1 MKPLLAIAC
10 FVLIVL
16 SSAFV
21 VNADLPKPKP
31 SQKSENTTIF
41 SSLEIVPDPKANNAK
56 LQIHQSDLKALR
68 AALDGQPANTTLA
81 ANISHSGPR
90 TIVAGVL
97 LFLSLSFAGV
107 WLARASRSGATLNRG
122 QKTVAV
128 LLVTAATLGAAAII
142 TRGNAGPPPAYRWK
156 NLPTALAAG
165 ESTAG
170 PVMIEVIPDDPNTGT
185 GMVLTIPLQKKNAKG
200 DDE

>member
-1 MKPLLAIAC
+1 MKPLLAISC

-16 SSAFV
+16 STAFV
-21 VNADLPKPKP
+21 VHADIPKPKP
-31 SQKSENTTIF
+31 SQKSGNTTIF

-68 AALDGQPANTTLA
+68 AALDGQSTNTTLA
-81 ANISHSGPR
+81 TSISHIGPR

-97 LFLSLSFAGV
+97 LFLSLSFGGV
-107 WLARASRSGATLNRG
+107 WLARTSRSGATLNRG

-185 GMVLTIPLQKKNAKG
+185 GMVLTIPLKKKNAQG